1 MADRFHKFLL
11 TVISLVVLFHSISL
25 YASPTSALE
34 KCISIEMTEDVDHQ
48 ETQVRAYD
56 ALIPAVQGMA
66 PLVWHFLNEVVLL
79 SEAEYQEMPFQ
90 TSDENRY
97 LETLFP
103 LIISP
108 NAP

>member
-1 MADRFHKFLL
+1 MADRFHKFIL
-11 TVISLVVLFHSISL
+11 TLISLMVLFHSISL
-25 YASPTSALE
+25 YAVPKSDSE
-34 KCISIEMTEDVDHQ
+34 ECNSIEMTEDVDHQ
-48 ETQVRAYD
+48 ETQIQAYE
-56 ALIPAVQGMA
+56 ALIPTVQGMA

-90 TSDENRY
+90 ASDENRY